1 MTMREQEKLVRELGK
16 TKGQIEALTD
26 KVEKCMENRTKN
38 DSDFLIYFTAEEM
51 LTLIKLLR
59 APGLMAEKGLS
70 ALESDD
76 RTFNDRV
83 TEKGLKI
90 DGYLAAIDDYF
101 KIIGG

>member
-1 MTMREQEKLVRELGK
+1 MTMREQEKLVKELGK
-16 TKGQIEALTD
+16 TKGLIEALTD
-26 KVEKCMENRTKN
+26 RIEKHVENSTKN
-38 DSDFLIYFTAEEM
+38 SNFFIHFTNEEM

-59 APGLMAEKGLS
+59 APGLMAEKGLN